1 MFASAPILVL
11 KRKILARVLVSLFL
25 LPMTLVFA
33 WGLYAS
39 LQPPPDNASAT
50 LDAIL
55 GLLCGVTFVLVMIN
69 ESGRLSTL
77 YPEGIE
83 QIKRGRTSELRWP
96 DVTEVWFQATKVQA
110 GGLIGYAIGKAL
122 DHRRQGQPL
131 DERST
136 SISVKVLGR
145 NGEKIQLT
153 SSDKGVVQ
161 AYETIVAHVTPRLL
175 EEAKRRVNNGD
186 TVTFGK
192 ISVSLRGIA
201 LGRKD
206 PVAFHEIETLA
217 LSAGKL
223 RLKKKGAW
231 LDAISLPVG
240 KIPNLA
246 VLTELYA
253 QLAAGP
259 VDRSKLQ
266 MGSNLA
272 GRMIAVG

>member
-1 MFASAPILVL
+1 MFASAPLLVL

-33 WGLYAS
+33 WGIYAS

-50 LDAIL
+50 LDLVL

-69 ESGRLSTL
+69 ESGRVSTL

-96 DVTEVWFQATKVQA
+96 DVTEVWFQALKVQA

-122 DHRRQGQPL
+122 DRRRQGQPL

-136 SISVKVLGR
+136 NISVRVLGR

-153 SSDKGVVQ
+153 SSDKGVLQ
-161 AYETIVAHVTPRLL
+161 AYETILAHVSPRLL

-231 LDAISLPVG
+231 LDSISLPVS
-240 KIPNLA
+240 KIPNLP

-272 GRMIAVG
+272 GRMIVAG

>member
-1 MFASAPILVL
+1 MFASAPLLVL

-25 LPMTLVFA
+25 LPLTLVFA

-50 LDAIL
+50 LDLVL

-69 ESGRLSTL
+69 ESGRLSTV

-96 DVTEVWFQATKVQA
+96 DVTEVWFQATKIQA

-122 DHRRQGQPL
+122 DRRRQGQPI
-131 DERST
+131 DERT
-136 SISVKVLGR
+136 TTISVRVLGR

-153 SSDKGVVQ
+153 SSDKGVMK
-161 AYETIVAHVTPRLL
+161 AYETILAQVNPRLL

-217 LSAGKL
+217 LVSGKL
-223 RLKKKGAW
+223 RVKKKGAW
-231 LDAISLPVG
+231 LDALSQPVA

-272 GRMIAVG
+272 GRMIAAG

>member
-11 KRKILARVLVSLFL
+11 KRKILARLLVSLFL

-33 WGLYAS
+33 WGIYAS
-39 LQPPPDNASAT
+39 LQPPPDRTSAT
-50 LDAIL
+50 LDLVL
-55 GLLCGVTFVLVMIN
+55 GLLCGVTFVAVMIS
-69 ESGRLSTL
+69 ESGRLARL

-83 QIKRGRTSELRWP
+83 QIKRGRTTELRWQ
-96 DVTEVWFQATKVQA
+96 DVTEVWFQALKVQA

-122 DHRRQGQPL
+122 DRRRQGQPL
-131 DERST
+131 DERT
-136 SISVKVLGR
+136 TNVTVRVLGR

-153 SSDKGVVQ
+153 SSDKGIVK
-161 AYETIVAHVTPRLL
+161 AYETILAQVTPRLL
-175 EEAKRRVNNGD
+175 EEAKQRVNNGD

-231 LDAISLPVG
+231 LDALSVPVR
-240 KIPNLA
+240 KIPNIA

-266 MGSNLA
+266 MGANLA
-272 GRMIAVG
+272 GRMIAAG